1 MKKSNKILVAKGGFL
16 ASTFREKG
24 FKKCVAKIWA
34 AIKMSVP
41 LFLFGRR
48 TNKSVG
54 AYFDLIT
61 DDGRLFYGDSF
72 HFGYFPGEEETLAQG
87 LDAHT
92 NLVANMACVQEG
104 KQVLDIGCGICDP
117 AKLIVK
123 KYKCH
128 ITGVN
133 ISSEQVE
140 QGRALIAK
148 EGLTNY
154 IDVQEG
160 NALSLDFKSGSFDSI
175 LCLEVAGDICVS
187 QEQKEILVKE
197 LYRVLKPGGHIGFS
211 DLVFTSLPSKED
223 EQAMRTIL
231 YHEGKEL
238 ITDWSAYFLK
248 QGFVIKNQKDII
260 KETMKTWKHSLA
272 VYEDNTAIVEKRY
285 GKRVAQ
291 STMDHLRK
299 IPIILEKHA
308 SFPVLSLYKRP
319 ATRD

>member
-1 MKKSNKILVAKGGFL
+1 MKKNNKILVAKGGFL

-24 FKKCVAKIWA
+24 LKECVAKIWA

-72 HFGYFPGEEETLAQG
+72 HFGYFPGDEETLSQG

-92 NLVANMACVQEG
+92 DLVAQMACVQEG
-104 KQVLDIGCGICDP
+104 KQILDIGCGICDP
-117 AKLIVK
+117 AKRIAK
-123 KYKCH
+123 KHKCH

-133 ISSEQVE
+133 ISSEQVK
-140 QGRALIAK
+140 QGRELVAK
-148 EGLTNY
+148 EGLADR

-160 NALSLDFKSGSFDSI
+160 NALSLDFKDGSFDAV
-175 LCLEVAGDICVS
+175 LCLEVAGDICVN
-187 QEQKEILVKE
+187 QKQKEILVKE
-197 LYRVLKPGGHIGFS
+197 LYRVLKPGGHVGFS
-211 DLVFTSLPSKED
+211 DLVFKSVPTKDD
-223 EQAMRTIL
+223 ERSMRTIL
-231 YHEGKEL
+231 YHEGEEL
-238 ITDWSAYFLK
+238 ITDWPTYFLK
-248 QGFVIKNQKDII
+248 QGFVIKDQKDII

-272 VYEDNTAIVEKRY
+272 VYEENTTIVEKRY
-285 GKRVAQ
+285 GKSVAQ
-291 STMDHLRK
+291 STMAHLRK

-308 SFPVLSLYKRP
+308 SFPVLSLYKP
-319 ATRD
+319 